1 MLRRL
6 VAIVTASLL
15 SCSLMSGQIKSWSS
29 YGDYCRDNPHAPTC
43 VNGKPLK
50 VDGGALVIAMQGMGY
65 CLKNPQPS
73 GCADYCR
80 KNPKALPCLDV
91 KSLTS
96 QPTRSSSGSTNS
108 RPEVRT
114 SSTPA
119 ASGPTIVDIPA
130 PPPERNVAAHG
141 KLLGLP
147 ADWRFAHP
155 HPDLLVGINA
165 ASLRQSATLR
175 ALLTQLAAAL
185 QVKPADLDATLAQ
198 TVDVDQYWISFHS
211 GDALLLLQGRM
222 NAPAGPT
229 ALNNGSTVYRISN
242 NAVLVG
248 RTASVNSA
256 VLRVKQGAALTA
268 GNARQ
273 MKEMGA
279 GSDVWLMGTPV
290 MLAQARNSTLGKSAL
305 ASDVSSYLLGFNFRD
320 GFNADLKLNYAT
332 QAAARRAF
340 DFIKD
345 AGPPPDPAIQMSSD
359 MAGNAVRLRFT
370 VDQSKLSAAFN
381 KVLAAPAI
389 KPWLTMA
396 SHSIKSSNEMVIYGL
411 PGGPKE
417 IPSTPNTAPPGKM
430 VIYGLPGG
438 PKEM

>member
-1 MLRRL
+1 M
-6 VAIVTASLL
+6 
-15 SCSLMSGQIKSWSS
+15 
-29 YGDYCRDNPHAPTC
+29 
-43 VNGKPLK
+43 
-50 VDGGALVIAMQGMGY
+50 
-65 CLKNPQPS
+65 
-73 GCADYCR
+73 
-80 KNPKALPCLDV
+80 
-91 KSLTS
+91 
-96 QPTRSSSGSTNS
+96 
-108 RPEVRT
+108 
-114 SSTPA
+114 
-119 ASGPTIVDIPA
+119 
-130 PPPERNVAAHG
+130 
-141 KLLGLP
+141 
-147 ADWRFAHP
+147 
-155 HPDLLVGINA
+155 LVGINA

-175 ALLTQLAAAL
+175 ALLAQLAAAL
-185 QVKPADLDATLAQ
+185 QVKPADLDATVAR

-222 NAPAGPT
+222 NAPAGAT
-229 ALNNGSTVYRISN
+229 AVSNGSTVYRISS
-242 NAVLVG
+242 NAVVVG

-305 ASDVSSYLLGFNFRD
+305 ASDLSSYLLGFNFRD

-332 QAAARRAF
+332 LPAARRAF
-340 DFIKD
+340 AFIKD
-345 AGPPPDPAIQMSSD
+345 AGPPPDPALQVSSD
-359 MAGNAVRLRFT
+359 IAGNTVHLRFT

-396 SHSIKSSNEMVIYGL
+396 SHSIRSSNEMVIYGL